1 MSINII
7 ELIKGQF
14 GHGVTSQLASQLG
27 EKEEAVSKA
36 TNALIPTVL
45 GGIVSQS
52 DKSSLLQEITQLA
65 DTSIL
70 SKLSQESSF
79 ANELLSKVL
88 TMVFGDKIKS
98 ITSGIS
104 SFAGVKESSAD
115 ALLGFTSLTSL
126 ATIGRYA
133 KDQNLDSNG
142 LETLLNKEKTNI
154 SNLVPVGFSLGAIGL
169 GNLENKTE
177 EAKATL
183 TENIQDKISDI
194 KDGFSEK
201 LDESKEK
208 LSQLKDNASVKLSET
223 SDMIKDKVS
232 DLKEDL
238 SEKLDESKE
247 KLSQL
252 KDNASEKLS
261 ETSDMI
267 KDKVSDLK
275 DDLSEKLDESKE
287 KLAQFKDNASE
298 KLSETSDSI
307 KKGFSDFKESASNK
321 LDDLKEKVEEKTGED
336 VKEVSVWKWLLP
348 LILLLL
354 MGWFVWKQ
362 INKSNQEA
370 TPREVPVEKIDS
382 INNANAQQNIDSVN
396 SK

>member
-104 SFAGVKESSAD
+104 SFAGIKESSAD

-183 TENIQDKISDI
+183 TENIQDKVSDI

-208 LSQLKDNASVKLSET
+208 LAQFKDNASEKVSET
-223 SDMIKDKVS
+223 SDMIKDKDS

-247 KLSQL
+247 KLAQF
-252 KDNASEKLS
+252 KGNASEKLS
-261 ETSDMI
+261 ETSDMV

-275 DDLSEKLDESKE
+275 EDLTEKLDESKE

-321 LDDLKEKVEEKTGED
+321 LDNLKEKVEEKTGED

-362 INKSNQEA
+362 INKNNQEE
-370 TPREVPVEKIDS
+370 TPREIPVEKIDS
-382 INNANAQQNIDSVN
+382 VNNANTQQNIDSVN

>member
-52 DKSSLLQEITQLA
+52 DKSSLLQEITQLV

-183 TENIQDKISDI
+183 TENIQDKVSDI

-208 LSQLKDNASVKLSET
+208 FSQFKDNASEKLSET

-247 KLSQL
+247 KLAQF

-275 DDLSEKLDESKE
+275 EDLSEKLDESKE

-321 LDDLKEKVEEKTGED
+321 LDNLKEKVEEKTGED

-362 INKSNQEA
+362 INKNNQEE
-370 TPREVPVEKIDS
+370 TPREIPVEKIDS
-382 INNANAQQNIDSVN
+382 INQANAQQNIDSVN

>member
-104 SFAGVKESSAD
+104 SFAGIKESSAD

-177 EAKATL
+177 KAKATL
-183 TENIQDKISDI
+183 TENIQDKVSDI

-208 LSQLKDNASVKLSET
+208 LAQFKDNASEKLSET

-247 KLSQL
+247 KLAQF
-252 KDNASEKLS
+252 KDNASKKLS
-261 ETSDMI
+261 ETSDII

-275 DDLSEKLDESKE
+275 EDLSEKLDESKE

-321 LDDLKEKVEEKTGED
+321 LDNLKEKVEEKTGED
-336 VKEVSVWKWLLP
+336 VKEISVWKWLLP

-362 INKSNQEA
+362 INKNNQEE
-370 TPREVPVEKIDS
+370 TPREIPVEKIDS
-382 INNANAQQNIDSVN
+382 INQANAQQNIDSVN

>member
-104 SFAGVKESSAD
+104 SFAGIKESSAD

-154 SNLVPVGFSLGAIGL
+154 SNLVPIGFSLGAIGL

-183 TENIQDKISDI
+183 TENIQDKVSDI
-194 KDGFSEK
+194 KDGF
-201 LDESKEK
+201 
-208 LSQLKDNASVKLSET
+208 
-223 SDMIKDKVS
+223 
-232 DLKEDL
+232 
-238 SEKLDESKE
+238 
-247 KLSQL
+247 
-252 KDNASEKLS
+252 
-261 ETSDMI
+261 
-267 KDKVSDLK
+267 
-275 DDLSEKLDESKE
+275 SEKLDESKE

-321 LDDLKEKVEEKTGED
+321 LDNLKEKVEEKTGED

-362 INKSNQEA
+362 INKNNQEE
-370 TPREVPVEKIDS
+370 TPREIPVEKIDS
-382 INNANAQQNIDSVN
+382 INQANAQQNIDSVN